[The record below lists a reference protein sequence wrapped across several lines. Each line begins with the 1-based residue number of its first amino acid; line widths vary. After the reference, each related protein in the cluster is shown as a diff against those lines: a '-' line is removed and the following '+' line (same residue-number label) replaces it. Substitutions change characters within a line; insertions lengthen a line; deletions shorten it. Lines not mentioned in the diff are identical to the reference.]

1 MGKLLYLKL
10 ALTNLKNNRKTYIPY
25 ILTCIGTI
33 LMFYNLCFLTFHTS
47 TGKSNTFQL
56 MFIGTIVTA
65 IFSVIFLFYTN
76 SFLIKRRMKEFG
88 LFNILGMEKKHIG
101 RVMLWESIF
110 ITITSIA
117 LGLLFGI
124 IFSKLSTLV
133 LYKILMFDPDYGFE
147 ISGAAINITVLLF
160 LGIFLLT
167 LLNNLRYVHTS
178 KPIELLRSSN
188 VGEKE
193 PKTRWIIAIIG
204 LLTLGAGYYM
214 ALSLENPLAA
224 MSTFLVAA
232 ILVIIGT
239 YCLFTAVS
247 IAILKL
253 LRKNKGYYYQTKHFT
268 TVSGM
273 IYRMKQNAVGLA
285 NICIISTAVLVTI
298 STTIS
303 MYAGITDI
311 IDRAMPTDI
320 AIHAEYYLDNNPK
333 KESFEQKIQTILKKN
348 SIKATDFSSS
358 SALNYACNRE
368 GSIFVKGESSYVSMN
383 SVSLVNIMS
392 LDDYQRVTGKAAQL
406 ADNEILFYNEDTSI
420 GGTVTLFGTE
430 YSIKQWLDQA
440 PIGVD
445 PQLEV
450 WNADY
455 SCIVVSNDKVLN
467 ILSKEISNV
476 YTQDSGAVNY
486 DITFNLKLTDE
497 QEIQLVDKLKAELKK
512 DDYGFEYLTFD
523 LKQKTALSFYE
534 TYGGL
539 FFIGILLGMLFLM
552 AAVLIIYYKQV
563 IEGFE
568 DKERFQIMQKV
579 GMSREEVKKSISSQV
594 LTVFLLPL
602 IMAIVHVIV
611 AFPILSKLLAL
622 LNLTNVSLFM
632 VCTIATVLVFAIIY
646 AIVYALTARVYYR
659 IVNQ

>member
-33 LMFYNLCFLTFHTS
+33 LMFYNLSFLTFHTS
-47 TGKSNTFQL
+47 TGNGSTQQIML
-56 MFIGTIVTA
+56 IGTMVTA

-101 RVMLWESIF
+101 RVMLWESII
-110 ITITSIA
+110 ITITSIV

-124 IFSKLSTLV
+124 ISSKLSTLV

-147 ISGAAINITVLLF
+147 ISGTAIKITIILF
-160 LGIFLLT
+160 MGIFLLT
-167 LLNNLRYVHTS
+167 LLNNLRHVHTA
-178 KPIELLRSSN
+178 KPIELLKSTN
-188 VGEKE
+188 VGERE
-193 PKTRWIIAIIG
+193 PKTKWITAIIG
-204 LLTLGAGYYM
+204 LLTLGTGYYM
-214 ALSLENPLAA
+214 ALTITTPLAA
-224 MSTFLVAA
+224 ISTFMIAA

-239 YCLFTAVS
+239 YCLFTAAI
-247 IAILKL
+247 IALLKL
-253 LRKNKGYYYQTKHFT
+253 LKKNKGYYYQTKHFT

-285 NICIISTAVLVTI
+285 NICIMSTAVLVTV

-303 MYAGITDI
+303 MYANISDI
-311 IDRAMPTDI
+311 INKAMPTDI
-320 AIHAEYYLDNNPK
+320 GIHAYYSVANNPD
-333 KESFEQKIQTILKKN
+333 KEAFEEKVHAVLQKN
-348 SIKATDFSSS
+348 NIKATDFSSIS
-358 SALNYACNRE
+358 RLDYACNR
-368 GSIFVKGESSYVSMN
+368 KGNSFEKGGSSYVSMN
-383 SVSLVNIMS
+383 SMALVTIITADEYS
-392 LDDYQRVTGKAAQL
+392 KLAGKTISL

-420 GGTVTLFGTE
+420 GDTINILE
-430 YSIKQWLDQA
+430 KHYSIKHRLDKS
-440 PIGVD
+440 PVGIS
-445 PQLEV
+445 PQTEGWEADFSCVVVANESELGMLEKEV
-450 WNADY
+450 TKLYTY
-455 SCIVVSNDKVLN
+455 SSI
-467 ILSKEISNV
+467 
-476 YTQDSGAVNY
+476 VNY
-486 DITFNLKLTDE
+486 DITFNVNLSAE
-497 QEIQLVDKLKAELKK
+497 QEKLLADKLRVELKN
-512 DDYGFEYLTFD
+512 DEFRMDSFSVEA
-523 LKQKTALSFYE
+523 KQTSGLVFYE
-534 TYGGL
+534 VYGGL

-602 IMAIVHVIV
+602 VMAIVHVIV

-622 LNLTNVSLFM
+622 LSLSNETLFNI
-632 VCTIATVLVFAIIY
+632 CTIATVFVFAIIY

>member
-33 LMFYNLCFLTFHTS
+33 LMFYNLSFLTFHTS
-47 TGKSNTFQL
+47 TGNGSTQQIML
-56 MFIGTIVTA
+56 IGTMVTA

-101 RVMLWESIF
+101 RVMLWESII
-110 ITITSIA
+110 ITITSIV

-124 IFSKLSTLV
+124 ISSKLSTLV

-147 ISGAAINITVLLF
+147 ISGTAIKITIILF
-160 LGIFLLT
+160 MGIFLLT
-167 LLNNLRYVHTS
+167 LLNNLRHVHTA
-178 KPIELLRSSN
+178 KPIELLKSTN
-188 VGEKE
+188 VGERE
-193 PKTRWIIAIIG
+193 PKTKWITAIIG
-204 LLTLGAGYYM
+204 LLTLGTGYYM
-214 ALSLENPLAA
+214 ALTITTPLAA
-224 MSTFLVAA
+224 ISTFMIAA

-239 YCLFTAVS
+239 YCLFTAAI
-247 IAILKL
+247 IALLKL
-253 LRKNKGYYYQTKHFT
+253 LKKNKGYYYQTKHFT

-285 NICIISTAVLVTI
+285 NICIMSTAVLVTV

-303 MYAGITDI
+303 MYANISDI
-311 IDRAMPTDI
+311 INKAMPTDI
-320 AIHAEYYLDNNPK
+320 GIHAYYSVANNPD
-333 KESFEQKIQTILKKN
+333 KEAFEEKVHAVLQKN
-348 SIKATDFSSS
+348 NIKATDFSSIS
-358 SALNYACNRE
+358 RLDYACNR
-368 GSIFVKGESSYVSMN
+368 KGNSFEKGGSSYVSMN
-383 SVSLVNIMS
+383 SMALVTIITADEYS
-392 LDDYQRVTGKAAQL
+392 KLAGKTISL

-420 GGTVTLFGTE
+420 GDTINILE
-430 YSIKQWLDQA
+430 KHYSIKHRLDKS
-440 PIGVD
+440 PVGIS
-445 PQLEV
+445 PQTEGWEADFSCVVVANESELGMLEKEV
-450 WNADY
+450 TKLYTY
-455 SCIVVSNDKVLN
+455 SSI
-467 ILSKEISNV
+467 
-476 YTQDSGAVNY
+476 VNY
-486 DITFNLKLTDE
+486 DITFNVNLSAE
-497 QEIQLVDKLKAELKK
+497 QEKQLADKLRVELKN
-512 DDYGFEYLTFD
+512 DEFRMDSFSVEA
-523 LKQKTALSFYE
+523 KQTSGLVFYE
-534 TYGGL
+534 VYGGL

-602 IMAIVHVIV
+602 VMAIVHVIV

-622 LNLTNVSLFM
+622 LSLSNETLFNI
-632 VCTIATVLVFAIIY
+632 CTIATVFVFAIIY